1 MFIEQ
6 QHCKIHFR
14 RQKKKQL
21 VSKNLYLL
29 VIMRE
34 MREDHKNFTEL

>member
-6 QHCKIHFR
+6 QRFKIHFR
-14 RQKKKQL
+14 RQKKKL